1 MNLVK
6 RNRELLI
13 FKNTVSKKVRIQSV
27 SQVHEFFGFD
37 KPKHPLISVI
47 PITDLM
53 TNFDFGEI
61 TYLFDL
67 YQISLKKGI
76 VGSITYG
83 RNSYDFQEGTVIF
96 TKPDQALRI
105 ESNEDY
111 SGASGWTLVFHPDLI
126 RKSELG
132 KSIDLYS
139 FFSYEV
145 TEALHLSDDEQKT
158 LTELVDKIH
167 KEYDQLID
175 RHSQD
180 LIISNIKL
188 LLDYCTRY
196 YDRQFYTR
204 TNLNK
209 DFVTRFETL
218 LKDYYQSEK
227 PMEIGVPTVKY
238 CGEEMNMSSHYLSD
252 LLKKETGRSAQ
263 DHIHYFLIE
272 KAKTKLLGTED
283 SISQVAYSLGF
294 DYPNHFSKLFKAKA
308 GMSPGEFRS
317 QN

>member
-1 MNLVK
+1 MCIRD
-6 RNRELLI
+6 RN
-13 FKNTVSKKVRIQSV
+13 
-27 SQVHEFFGFD
+27 
-37 KPKHPLISVI
+37 
-47 PITDLM
+47 
-53 TNFDFGEI
+53 
-61 TYLFDL
+61 
-67 YQISLKKGI
+67 
-76 VGSITYG
+76 
-83 RNSYDFQEGTVIF
+83 
-96 TKPDQALRI
+96 
-105 ESNEDY
+105 NEDY

-132 KSIDLYS
+132 KSIDQYS

-209 DFVTRFETL
+209 DFVTRFESL
-218 LKDYYQSEK
+218 LKDYYQSDK
-227 PMEIGVPTVKY
+227 PLEIGVPTVKY

-263 DHIHYFLIE
+263 DHILYFLIE
-272 KAKTKLLGTED
+272 RAKTKLLGTED